1 MLSVYIHIP
10 FCKKRCNY
18 CDFITYAGIESLI
31 PAYVGA
37 LCKEMDLI
45 LEREPAKASIHTVY
59 FGGGT
64 PSLLSPTDFER
75 IINHLHKHGNI
86 SSDAEITVEANPG
99 AVSDEFYANLYSLGV
114 NRISLGAQ
122 SLRDAD
128 LIKLGRIHKASD
140 IHKSLDSARQA
151 GFTNIS
157 LDLIFGLPWQ
167 KIDEWKAILS
177 EVIELDCTHL
187 SLYDLSLEPGTPL
200 FHWVEEGKYA
210 MLDNDICADM
220 YELAIE
226 KLADAGYIQYEI
238 SNWSRGGAFE
248 SRHNKQYWRNLPY
261 RGFGAG
267 AHSYMNGQR
276 LENTPSVQNYI
287 DVINTNFG
295 KDNSRTIDPACIAN
309 TEILEFEQMQDSMML
324 GLRMVKEGVDGKVFK
339 ERFGENFVD
348 VFESEILLLTQK
360 KMCELIEIDGI
371 DHFRLT
377 RQGIPLAN
385 QAFKLFVGD

>member
-10 FCKKRCNY
+10 FCKKRCSY

-31 PAYVGA
+31 PAYVEA
-37 LCKEMDLI
+37 ICKEMDLF
-45 LEREPAKASIHTVY
+45 LEREPTKANIHTVY

-75 IINHLHKHGNI
+75 ILRHLHNHGNI
-86 SSDAEITVEANPG
+86 FSDSEITVEANPG
-99 AVSDEFYANLYSLGV
+99 TVSNEFYANLQSLGV

-128 LIKLGRIHKASD
+128 LVKLGRIHKVAD
-140 IHKSLDSARQA
+140 IHKSLSSARQA
-151 GFTNIS
+151 GFSNIS
-157 LDLIFGLPWQ
+157 LDLIFGFPWQ
-167 KIDEWKAILS
+167 KVDEWKAILS
-177 EVIELDCTHL
+177 EVTELDCTHL

-200 FHWVEEGKYA
+200 FQWVQEGKYA
-210 MLDNDICADM
+210 MLENDICADM
-220 YELAIE
+220 YDLAMG
-226 KLADAGYIQYEI
+226 KLADAGYVQYEI
-238 SNWSRGGAFE
+238 SNWSLGGAFE

-267 AHSYMNGQR
+267 AHSYLKTR
-276 LENTPSVQNYI
+276 RFENTPSVQNYI
-287 DVINTNFG
+287 DLINTKLV
-295 KDNSRTIDPACIAN
+295 KDFNQIIAPASVAN

-324 GLRMVKEGVDGKVFK
+324 GLRMVKEGVNGKAFK
-339 ERFGENFVD
+339 ERFGENFID
-348 VFESEILLLTQK
+348 VFNSEIGLLTVNK
-360 KMCELIEIDGI
+360 LCEMIEIDGI